1 MVKDLTLN
9 ELKEVLDNNN
19 KVFIDFYA
27 DWCGPCRAM
36 GPVVE
41 ELSEEVN
48 DVAFYKVNC
57 DDEEEL
63 AVQFQV
69 TNIPCFFIIKDGK
82 IASKVVGMREKED
95 LKKLL

>member
-9 ELKEVLDNNN
+9 ELKEVLDNNK

-63 AVQFQV
+63 AAQFQV
-69 TNIPCFFIIKDGK
+69 TNIPCFFIIKDGT
-82 IASKVVGMREKED
+82 ISSKVVGMREKED
-95 LKKLL
+95 LLKLL

>member
-9 ELKEVLDNNN
+9 ELKEVLDNNK

-63 AVQFQV
+63 AAHFQV
-69 TNIPCFFIIKDGK
+69 TKIPCFFIIKDGT
-82 IASKVVGMREKED
+82 ISSKVVGMREKED
-95 LKKLL
+95 LLKLL

>member
-9 ELKEVLDNNN
+9 KLKEVLDNNK

-41 ELSEEVN
+41 ELSEEVS

-63 AVQFQV
+63 VFLDDATTDDAADF
-69 TNIPCFFIIKDGK
+69 GHGL
-82 IASKVVGMREKED
+82 VGAKAE
-95 LKKLL
+95 